1 MFKFLKFGRGKKPE
15 AVIETQRQTFERLV
29 GELNEAIA
37 SLPEMPAVTVN
48 PVTNEISFALP
59 EQFPDEALALPAPEP
74 EIEVVEEVKEA
85 EKTAEGVVEAT
96 AQEVSEEVKAEVV
109 EQTKAATAKEVNGS

>member
-37 SLPEMPAVTVN
+37 SLPEMPAVTVT

-74 EIEVVEEVKEA
+74 VPEIEVVEEAA
-85 EKTAEGVVEAT
+85 EDVVEA
-96 AQEVSEEVKAEVV
+96 AAEDVSEEVKAEVV
-109 EQTKAATAKEVNGS
+109 EQTKATTA

>member
-15 AVIETQRQTFERLV
+15 AVIETQRQSFERLV

-48 PVTNEISFALP
+48 PVTNEVSFALP
-59 EQFPDEALALPAPEP
+59 DQFPDEALALPAPEP
-74 EIEVVEEVKEA
+74 EVVVEEAVEEVAEEA
-85 EKTAEGVVEAT
+85 VETAT
-96 AQEVSEEVKAEVV
+96 EEVKAEAV
-109 EQTKAATAKEVNGS
+109 EDAVKIKGEANKSTA